1 MVKVGLLWRL
11 PLCTNPLLMNE
22 LLALYPV
29 TLTLRVAWGD
39 MDAYQHV
46 NNTVY
51 FRYFESAR
59 IAYLEQLQIPNLMSG
74 GGIGPILHSVNCR
87 FRLPVTYPDTV
98 VVGVRVTA
106 MDEDRFVMEHVLV
119 SERHQKIAA
128 QGEAI
133 TVTYDYDRHCKAP
146 LPTLV
151 RERILTLEQTVGQAP
166 QAIRRA

>member
-1 MVKVGLLWRL
+1 MH
-11 PLCTNPLLMNE
+11 E

-39 MDAYQHV
+39 MDAFQHV

-59 IAYLEQLQIPNLMSG
+59 IAYLEQLQVADFMRG
-74 GGIGPILHSVNCR
+74 RGVGPILHSVNCR

-98 VVGVRVTA
+98 VVGVRVTQLGI
-106 MDEDRFVMEHVLV
+106 DRFVMEQVLV
-119 SERHQKIAA
+119 SEQHQKIAA

-133 TVTYDYDRHCKAP
+133 TVTYDYDQQCKAP
-146 LPTLV
+146 IPPLV
-151 RERILTLEQTVGQAP
+151 LARITALEATVGQQP
-166 QAIRRA
+166 LSITSS